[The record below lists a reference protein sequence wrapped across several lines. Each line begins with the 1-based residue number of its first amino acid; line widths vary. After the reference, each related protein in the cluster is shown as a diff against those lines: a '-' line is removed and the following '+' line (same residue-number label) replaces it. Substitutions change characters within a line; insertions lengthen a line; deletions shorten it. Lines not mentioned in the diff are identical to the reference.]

1 MRTLLTVFAK
11 EVVDNFRDR
20 RTLASALIMGPL
32 FGPVLFAFVIN
43 LSIEQSLGDMDRTM
57 TLPVI
62 GQQHA
67 PNLMNYLRSHN
78 IDVVDGPADRDAA
91 VRAVTTGE
99 QDVVVVVPDGFGEQ
113 LADTVPA
120 KVELISDQ
128 ANTQA
133 ERDARRVRT
142 ALHSYSQEL
151 ATMRLVA
158 RGVGPLVLRPI
169 HVDEIDVSTPSGRS
183 AMLLGMM
190 SYFFIF
196 ALLMGGM
203 YLAIDTTAGERERGS
218 LEPLLSLPVTRDQL
232 MLGKIAA
239 TCVFMAVSLLLS
251 LCSFFVALKFMPL
264 EQLGMTPNFGPA
276 VVVAAFFVLAPFIL
290 LGASLMTLVAS
301 FTKSYKE
308 AQTWLSIVL
317 VAPTLPILIVSI
329 LTLRPQLEFM
339 FVPSLSQHLL
349 LVVEHSRHWRCADLD
364 LRPPVSAG
372 GAAGLGCGYGFVC
385 RIASPQRSQGC
396 SALRRRLLAD
406 NLVCRRRPGRSVRA
420 RVD

>member
-1 MRTLLTVFAK
+1 MGTFFTVFAK
-11 EVVDNFRDR
+11 EVIDNVRDR

-32 FGPVLFAFVIN
+32 FGPMLFAFVIS
-43 LSIEQSLGDMDRTM
+43 LSIERSLDDVDKI
-57 TLPVI
+57 LQVPVI
-62 GQQHA
+62 GQEHA
-67 PNLMNYLRSHN
+67 PNLIRYLASHN
-78 IDVVDGPADRDAA
+78 INVAAGPVDRETAIESVSAGTHDVIVL
-91 VRAVTTGE
+91 
-99 QDVVVVVPDGFGEQ
+99 VPEGFGQQ
-113 LADTVPA
+113 LSDAVPA
-120 KVELISDQ
+120 TIELISDR

-142 ALHSYSQEL
+142 ALRSYSQEL
-151 ATMRLVA
+151 AAIRLVV
-158 RGVGPLVLRPI
+158 RGVSPAVLRPI
-169 HVDEIDVSTPSGRS
+169 NVDEIDVSTPSGRS
-183 AMLLGMM
+183 AVLLGMM

-218 LEPLLSLPVTRDQL
+218 LEPLLALPVTRGEL

-239 TCVFMAVSLLLS
+239 TCVFMAVSLMLS

-264 EQLGMTPNFGPA
+264 EQLGMTPNFGPD
-276 VVVAAFFVLAPFIL
+276 VVIAAFFVLAPFVL

-349 LVVEHSRHWRCADLD
+349 LVDMIKNE
-364 LRPPVSAG
+364 PVNMMHVAISATSTLVI
-372 GAAGLGCGYGFVC
+372 GAALTWICARLYRREGLLG
-385 RIASPQRSQGC
+385 
-396 SALRRRLLAD
+396 
-406 NLVCRRRPGRSVRA
+406 
-420 RVD
+420 

>member
-11 EVVDNFRDR
+11 EVIDNIRDR
-20 RTLASALIMGPL
+20 RTLASALLMGPL
-32 FGPVLFAFVIN
+32 FGPMLFAFVIS
-43 LSIEQSLGDMDRTM
+43 LSIERSLDDLDRS
-57 TLPVI
+57 LEVPVI
-62 GQQHA
+62 GQEHA

-78 IDVVDGPADRDAA
+78 IDIVAGPVDRAA
-91 VRAVTTGE
+91 AMQAVTRGE
-99 QDVVVVVPDGFGEQ
+99 YDVVVVVPETFGAQ
-113 LADTVPA
+113 LAEAIPA

-142 ALHSYSQEL
+142 ALHSYSQEI
-151 ATMRLVA
+151 AGMRLVA
-158 RGVGPLVLRPI
+158 RGVSPRVLRPI
-169 HVDEIDVSTPSGRS
+169 NVDEVDVSTPSGRS
-183 AMLLGMM
+183 AILLGMM

-264 EQLGMTPNFGPA
+264 EQLGMTPNFGPL
-276 VVVAAFFVLAPFIL
+276 VVVAAFFVLLPFIL

-308 AQTWLSIVL
+308 AQTWLSVVL

-339 FVPSLSQHLL
+339 FVPSLSQHLILVDMIKNEPVNL
-349 LVVEHSRHWRCADLD
+349 LHVAI
-364 LRPPVSAG
+364 SAG
-372 GAAGLGCGYGFVC
+372 STLAIGAALTWICARLYRREGLLG
-385 RIASPQRSQGC
+385 
-396 SALRRRLLAD
+396 
-406 NLVCRRRPGRSVRA
+406 
-420 RVD
+420 